1 MVRRITIS
9 FEKFKENFI
18 DEAEM
23 PRPDHF
29 KRLEELSTCADCIH
43 RSTNKDTMEPWCSR
57 NGFPI
62 PRPFKSKLK
71 SMYRFTCDDIEV

>member
-1 MVRRITIS
+1 
-9 FEKFKENFI
+9 
-18 DEAEM
+18 M